1 VVVAAVAIL
10 VGGCSR
16 MTAGE
21 QGAQNERTALAW
33 QRTALSLLAGS
44 AAVCRLTIDRLGPL
58 ALMCVVVAAPAAGWV
73 FLESRGRYRHDAEI
87 KARERPRGGRAPA
100 ALAPVTATIAL
111 TELAAL
117 IASGPGR

>member
-1 VVVAAVAIL
+1 MAS
-10 VGGCSR
+10 GD
-16 MTAGE
+16 

-87 KARERPRGGRAPA
+87 QARERPRGGRAPA
-100 ALAPVTATIAL
+100 ALALVTTTIAL

-117 IASGPGR
+117 LASGPGR